1 METSDLHPDHRELI
15 ELFISHHVDFIVVGS
30 YALAFHGYVRFTQD
44 IDFWVQRSEENAT
57 KIREAFKEFG
67 IPIGEDA
74 VHLLTQDRQLLQIGI
89 KPQMVDLLTFLDGCD
104 YETAS
109 TRAKSESLSGLEVRI
124 LSIDDY
130 IATKIASAR
139 PKDFDDLRRL
149 GEILNRNLLPGE

>member
-44 IDFWVQRSEENAT
+44 IDFWIRRSRENA
-57 KIREAFKEFG
+57 KNIRRAFDDFG
-67 IPIGEDA
+67 IPISDEA
-74 VHLLTQDRQLLQIGI
+74 ENLLIQDRQLLQIGI

-104 YETAS
+104 YEAAAVNAT
-109 TRAKSESLSGLEVRI
+109 SESMSGLPVKI
-124 LSIDDY
+124 LSMEDY
-130 IATKIASAR
+130 IATKKASAR

-149 GEILNRNLLPGE
+149 GETLGRDLL